1 MVARQTSAK
10 QAPGAEGG
18 PVYVYIWFDIEDY
31 VTEESDDLPL
41 VAASILE
48 KYGAKATCKM
58 VAEKVRVLL
67 ERERKDVISA
77 IAHHDVGY
85 HLDTHSRHP
94 TVYEYLADED
104 TLDGAGEFV
113 RKESQGLALVE
124 KTFKRRASCYGH
136 PGPAWASHYYP
147 AMKEMGIPVYLDE
160 TPILN
165 VSNGPYWYCG
175 ILNLNGANENFVKF
189 DYTFESPEGL
199 QRLKAQFR
207 EIHERLAGE
216 GVGGSVSFLFHLHTA
231 INKEFWDAVNF
242 ARGQNRAR
250 EEYVRPPAQPR
261 EVTERAW
268 RDLDAMMAYMS
279 SFEDVRFITA
289 TDALTLFRTSRPVY
303 DRGMLESALKEL
315 DGGEVR
321 YVEVGDDFASPSELL
336 YLIVNGIAS
345 ISRTGRFE
353 PITAKEPLGPE
364 VARDLPQ
371 PPRSVKAK
379 DLVAASTRLAAE
391 LDRTERLPA
400 TVDLGGGTSLSIADF
415 MVSAARLLGPMLAK
429 EPMPPEIGVARA
441 RFAQSEFVRPEEFE
455 KACRWVVLPEGFFAP
470 RILEEILQQTWT
482 LRPAVMAR
490 PGTQGRR
497 ASAAEVLSRPRELT
511 GSRSHRR

>member
-1 MVARQTSAK
+1 MTTPQISEKRAS
-10 QAPGAEGG
+10 PGAG

-67 ERERKDVISA
+67 ERERRDVISA

-94 TVYEYLADED
+94 VVYEYLAHED
-104 TLDGAGEFV
+104 TLDGADEFA

-124 KTFKRRASCYGH
+124 KTFSRRASCYGH

-147 AMKEMGIPVYLDE
+147 AMKNMGISVYLDE

-165 VSNGPYWYCG
+165 LSNGPYWYCG

-199 QRLKAQFR
+199 QKLKAQFR

-216 GVGGSVSFLFHLHTA
+216 GGGSVSFLFHLHTA

-242 ARGQNRAR
+242 AHGQNRTKD
-250 EEYVRPPAQPR
+250 EYVRPPAQPR

-268 RDLDAMMAYMS
+268 GDLDAMMAYMS

-289 TDALTLFRTSRPVY
+289 TDALTLFRTSRPTF
-303 DRGMLESALKEL
+303 DKAMLGSALAQL
-315 DGGEVR
+315 GDGEVR

-336 YLIVNGIAS
+336 YLIVKGISSLSA
-345 ISRTGRFE
+345 TGRFE
-353 PITAKEPLGPE
+353 PTRAKEPLGPK
-364 VARDLPQ
+364 VSRDLP
-371 PPRSVKAK
+371 PPSPRSVKAK
-379 DLVAASTRLAAE
+379 DLVAASTRLV
-391 LDRTERLPA
+391 TEIDHAGRLPA
-400 TVDLGGGTSLSIADF
+400 AVDLGDGTSLPIADF
-415 MVSAARLLGPMLAK
+415 MVAAAKVLGPMLAGT
-429 EPMPPEIGVARA
+429 PVPPEVEITGA
-441 RFAQSEFVRPEEFE
+441 RFVQSRFVRPEEFE
-455 KACRWVVLPEGFFAP
+455 KACRWVVLPEGFSAP
-470 RILEEILQQTWT
+470 RILEEIVRQTWT
-482 LRPAVMAR
+482 LRPAVMVGA
-490 PGTQGRR
+490 GTAGRR
-497 ASAAEVLSRPRELT
+497 AS
-511 GSRSHRR
+511 